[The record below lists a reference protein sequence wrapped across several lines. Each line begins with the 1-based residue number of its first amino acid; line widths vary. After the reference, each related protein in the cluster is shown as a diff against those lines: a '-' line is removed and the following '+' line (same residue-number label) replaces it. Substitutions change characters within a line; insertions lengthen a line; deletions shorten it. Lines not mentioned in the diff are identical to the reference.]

1 MNDRGEVVGYSYADS
16 QGFVYRSGA
25 WQVIAGGI
33 DADPFT
39 IDNAGNITGSA
50 ALNDGN
56 YAFLANDRG
65 GEAKALGTLPCG
77 CATWGAAIDPKG
89 VPYGY
94 AWDHSGTDHA
104 VAFPTNGGPAI
115 NLETL
120 PGSQSSREGAVNAAG
135 VVGGTAVLGG
145 TIHATRYDGTQHD
158 LGAVPGW
165 TDGAATGIDRL
176 GRVAG
181 SINRREHGAY
191 VFRAFVADDAGPHDL
206 TTLAGLDAGSTIVH
220 VVGEN
225 AEGVIL
231 AEAKLGPAT
240 VPVLLTPSRRATNP
254 LPGKLAG
261 FPGPVSAQ

>member
-1 MNDRGEVVGYSYADS
+1 MPPG
-16 QGFVYRSGA
+16 
-25 WQVIAGGI
+25 
-33 DADPFT
+33 
-39 IDNAGNITGSA
+39 
-50 ALNDGN
+50 
-56 YAFLANDRG
+56 
-65 GEAKALGTLPCG
+65 
-77 CATWGAAIDPKG
+77 GAAIDPRG

-104 VAFPTNGGPAI
+104 VAFPANGEPAI
-115 NLETL
+115 DLETL
-120 PGSQSSREGAVNAAG
+120 SGSQSSREGAVNAAG

-145 TIHATRYDGTQHD
+145 TIHATRYDGSQHD

-181 SINRREHGAY
+181 SINRRERGAY

-206 TTLAGLDAGSTIVH
+206 TTLAGLESGSTILQATA
-220 VVGEN
+220 EN
-225 AEGVIL
+225 ADGLIL

-240 VPVLLTPSRRATNP
+240 VPVLLTPSRHATNP